1 MKMGGIIWS
10 KELLVESWL
19 CSRNQSKDSVAHLNR
34 SAASGDAMGNISD
47 SLRACVT
54 VQLSIMVLAKGESV
68 ASMSSWLGRPVNSMI
83 LSS

>member
-1 MKMGGIIWS
+1 MAIQGVQAS
-10 KELLVESWL
+10 P
-19 CSRNQSKDSVAHLNR
+19 HLNR

-47 SLRACVT
+47 RRRACVT
-54 VQLSIMVLAKGESV
+54 VQLSIMVLANGESV